1 VATTTLGCLPTV
13 VVLRVGTVAVGMVVA
28 EEETVA
34 VVADKAVTNDPA
46 LLPLFTEVH
55 RKWRSQKPISS
66 ILHSPGL
73 QA

>member
-1 VATTTLGCLPTV
+1 
-13 VVLRVGTVAVGMVVA
+13 VAVGMVVA

-34 VVADKAVTNDPA
+34 VVVDKAATNGPA